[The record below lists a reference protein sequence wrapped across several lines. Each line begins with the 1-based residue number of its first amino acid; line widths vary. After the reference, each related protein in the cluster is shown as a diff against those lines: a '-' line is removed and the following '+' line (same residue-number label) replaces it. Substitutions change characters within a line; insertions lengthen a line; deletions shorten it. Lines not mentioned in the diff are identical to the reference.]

1 MSFYTSLSGLQ
12 ASQTEMSTISHNLAN
27 VSTSGFK
34 KSRTDFAD
42 VIASNLSTDPR
53 KMVGSGAVVKAN
65 RQQFSQGNLTSTSK
79 ALDLAVSGD
88 GFFAVK
94 TGSQTGALAY
104 TRNGAFSVNT
114 SRFIVD
120 AQGSYLQAYP
130 VDANGVVTA
139 TGADGLTAVRIP
151 EVNGVPIATSNVA
164 LGVNLAESA
173 AVPST
178 AFNRANAAT
187 YNNSTNTTI
196 YDAGGEA
203 MTLTNYYVRNDD
215 SARTDGASTW
225 SVHSFVGDKQLT
237 VGGSAA
243 PVQMQFAASGALTA
257 PATATAFDPFLP
269 KGSAMAQPLSLTYA
283 GSTQSPAAF
292 SVAARSQNGATVG
305 EFTSVVVDKAG
316 LISAT
321 FDDGSTVPL
330 GKVAVA
336 GFTTPEGLRQNGN
349 SYWTSSGV
357 SGQALLSS
365 AGNDGLGALMS
376 GTIEG
381 SNVDITEELVGLIA
395 AQRNFQ
401 ANAKALDTAS
411 QISQTI
417 FNIRG

>member
-53 KMVGSGAVVKAN
+53 KMVGSGVVVKAN
-65 RQQFSQGNLTSTSK
+65 RQQFKQGTMNSTAK
-79 ALDLAVSGD
+79 ALDIAIAGD

-94 TGSQTGALAY
+94 AGSTTGALAY
-104 TRNGAFSVNT
+104 TRNGAFSVDT
-114 SRFIVD
+114 SRYIVD

-130 VDANGVVTA
+130 VDANGQVTA
-139 TGADGLTAVRIP
+139 TGTDGLIAIQIP
-151 EVNGVPIATSNVA
+151 EVNGVPLATRNLT
-164 LGVNLAESA
+164 LGVNLSDA
-173 AVPST
+173 AKVPT
-178 AFNRANAAT
+178 TGFNRLNAST
-187 YNNSTNTTI
+187 YNNTTASTI
-196 YDAGGEA
+196 YDASGAA

-215 SARTDGASTW
+215 TARTDGHSTW
-225 SVHSFVGDKQLT
+225 SVHSFVGDRQLT
-237 VGGSAA
+237 TGGTTA
-243 PVQMQFAASGALTA
+243 PVTLEFDAAGVLVA
-257 PATATAFDPFLP
+257 PAGATAYDPFLP
-269 KGSAMAQPLSLTYA
+269 KGMTTAQPLSVNFA
-283 GSTQSPAAF
+283 GSTLTSSAF
-292 SVAARSQNGATVG
+292 SVSARSQDGATVG
-305 EFTSVVVDKAG
+305 EFTSVVVDSAG

-321 FDDGSTVPL
+321 FSDGSTLPL
-330 GKVAVA
+330 GKTAVA

-349 SYWTSSGV
+349 SYWTSTGV
-357 SGQALLSS
+357 SGAPVLSS
-365 AGNDGLGALMS
+365 AGNDGLGSIMS

>member
-12 ASQTEMSTISHNLAN
+12 ASQSEMSTISHNLAN

-53 KMVGSGAVVKAN
+53 KMIGSGVVVKAN
-65 RQQFSQGNLTSTSK
+65 RQQFGQGNLTSTSK

-94 TGSQTGALAY
+94 TGSLTGALAY
-104 TRNGAFSVNT
+104 TRNGAFSVDT
-114 SRFIVD
+114 SRYIVD

-130 VDANGVVTA
+130 VDAAGQVTA
-139 TGADGLTAVRIP
+139 TGTDGLIAIQIP
-151 EVNGVPIATSNVA
+151 EVNGVPIATANVS
-164 LGVNLAESA
+164 LGVNLSDAA
-173 AVPST
+173 AVPTT
-178 AFNRANAAT
+178 AFNRGNAST
-187 YNNSTNTTI
+187 YNNSTASTI
-196 YDAGGEA
+196 FDTSGNA
-203 MTLTNYYVRNDD
+203 MTLTNYYVRNPTP
-215 SARTDGASTW
+215 AAATTSTW
-225 SVHSFVGDKQLT
+225 SVYSFVGDKQLT
-237 VGGSAA
+237 TNAGADPAITLTFDAA
-243 PVQMQFAASGALTA
+243 GVLTA
-257 PATATAFDPFLP
+257 PAAATAFDPFTP
-269 KGSAMAQPLSLTYA
+269 KGMTGTQALSLDYA
-283 GSTQSPAAF
+283 GSTQTSSAF
-292 SVAARSQNGATVG
+292 SVAARSQDGATVG
-305 EFTSVVVDKAG
+305 EFTSVTVDKSG

-321 FDDGSTVPL
+321 FSDGSTLPL
-330 GKVAVA
+330 GKTAVA

-349 SYWTSSGV
+349 SYWTSTGV
-357 SGQALLSS
+357 SGRPILSS
-365 AGNDGLGALMS
+365 AGNDGLGTIMS

>member
-12 ASQTEMSTISHNLAN
+12 ASQSEMSTISHNLAN

-53 KMVGSGAVVKAN
+53 KMIGSGVVVKAN

-79 ALDLAVSGD
+79 ALDLAISGD

-94 TGSQTGALAY
+94 TGSVDGALAY
-104 TRNGAFSVNT
+104 TRNGAFAVDT
-114 SRFIVD
+114 SRYVVD

-130 VDANGVVTA
+130 VDAKGQVTA
-139 TGADGLTAVRIP
+139 TGADGLVPVRIP
-151 EVNGVPIATSNVA
+151 EVNGVPIATRNVS
-164 LGVNLAESA
+164 LGVNLSDA
-173 AVPST
+173 AAAPTT

-196 YDAGGEA
+196 YDAAGNA
-203 MTLTNYYVRNDD
+203 MTMTNYYRRNDD
-215 SARTDGASTW
+215 TGRTDGASTW
-225 SVHSFVGDKQLT
+225 SVYSFVGDKQLT
-237 VGGSAA
+237 VGNSIA
-243 PVQMQFAASGALTA
+243 PVELAFDATGAMTSPTA
-257 PATATAFDPFLP
+257 ATAFDPFLP
-269 KGSAMAQPLSLTYA
+269 KGSTTAQPISLNYA
-283 GSTQSPAAF
+283 GSKHTASAF
-292 SVAARSQNGATVG
+292 SVETRTQDGATVG
-305 EFTSVVVDKAG
+305 EFTSVVVDKSG

-321 FDDGSTVPL
+321 FSDGSTQPL
-330 GKVAVA
+330 GRVAMA

-349 SYWTSSGV
+349 SYWTSTGV
-357 SGQALLSS
+357 SGMPMLSS
-365 AGNDGLGALMS
+365 PGQDGLGSLMS

-401 ANAKALDTAS
+401 ANAKSLDTAS

-417 FNIRG
+417 FNIRS